1 MLKEVKY
8 VKFNNFKPISLEGIY
23 SGDETTLNN
32 LDYNIEEIIKCEAPI
47 TLNTLKARLREAF
60 NVKKISQKALDIIY
74 NRIIGLAIICTDNF
88 FDMVYWPKTGVFE
101 VTGIRVNSGRQIYD
115 VPNQEMK
122 LLVDELNLCGEELYR
137 AILSYF
143 GYEVLTEKA
152 RVYLEY
158 IESVTK
164 D

>member
-1 MLKEVKY
+1 MLKEIKY
-8 VKFNNFKPISLEGIY
+8 KKFNNYKPITLDGIY
-23 SGDETTLNN
+23 KGDLQTLSK
-32 LDYNIEEIIKCEAPI
+32 LDFNINEIVNTEAPI

-74 NRIIGLAIICTDNF
+74 DRIVSLGIICTDNLY
-88 FDMVYWPKTGVFE
+88 DMVYWPKSGVFKVE
-101 VTGIRVNSGRQIYD
+101 ALRINSDRQIYD
-115 VPNQEMK
+115 VPNQELK
-122 LLVDELNLCGEELYR
+122 LLVDELNLVGEELYR
-137 AILSYF
+137 KILEYF

-158 IESVTK
+158 IESICK